1 MKANELMIGDWVKVV
16 DDDTDDN
23 FIGQV
28 KAIDELGNVNV
39 PEGEDVA
46 YPYSIDCLE
55 PIPLIPEI
63 LEKNTDGGFC
73 DFKDP
78 IIGYEGKRSLY
89 WIGKVGIY
97 VEWERM
103 IGVPYVEFQGLADTF
118 FKGYIKSLHEL
129 QHALRLC
136 GIEKEITL

>member
-1 MKANELMIGDWVKVV
+1 MKTNELMVGDWVKVT
-16 DDDTDDN
+16 DDDTDDS

-28 KAIDELGNVNV
+28 KAIDELENINV

-55 PIPLIPEI
+55 PIPLTPEI
-63 LEKNTDGGFC
+63 LEKSGFEKQSDYQWKYSDSGYKIVISIAPQIEIEGELLGAPPINVKMEGALFELNKTD
-73 DFKDP
+73 D
-78 IIGYEGKRSLY
+78 
-89 WIGKVGIY
+89 WY
-97 VEWERM
+97 VH
-103 IGVPYVEFQGLADTF
+103 Q
-118 FKGYIKSLHEL
+118 L